1 MLPPAFLDRVRQQL
15 GPEYEAFLASYHRPR
30 ALGLRLN
37 PLKPTAPDIAFH
49 SFPLPWAAYGF
60 WYPSEERPGLHPWH
74 EAGLYYLQEPS
85 AMAPAEL
92 LGVEPGLRVLDS
104 VPLPAASPPAGG
116 QDARAGP
123 VGMQRVS
130 PKACQNSLP
139 ERGAHGHF
147 QRPGTPG
154 RRRSGWPAVSRL
166 VPPGVGGCPCS
177 GRDVPEGGSRPGR
190 LEPRAGGDV
199 RPAAGRDS
207 GRSGGASG
215 PRRASGV
222 LHLHLRPPKD
232 EGAVAAFLARHPEFE
247 IEVLD
252 VPWFSP
258 GMGQPGRGWSIP
270 SASGLTSSVGEGHY
284 AAVLRKGA
292 GEAAPPPA
300 FARPDRL
307 PAPGR
312 PSPGTWGFSFRQEG
326 PGLRSKLVL
335 GSGRAA
341 GSHRTPG
348 SAARPG
354 AGPVPGESGSCRPTP
369 WPSGSPTPA
378 GPGAWTPGPGGRP
391 VPGRGGASG
400 QSLRLDSGD
409 RRQPPWGGQGLRR
422 SPEEPLP
429 QGPAAEHLLA
439 SHRLVIWLAYKLA

>member
-37 PLKPTAPDIAFH
+37 PLKTDRPPILPFTL
-49 SFPLPWAAYGF
+49 SPLPWAAYGF

-104 VPLPAASPPAGG
+104 VRRSRRQVHPAGG

-154 RRRSGWPAVSRL
+154 DAGAAGQAVSRL
-166 VPPGVGGCPCS
+166 VPPGVGGCPLLR
-177 GRDVPEGGSRPGR
+177 GGDVPEGGSRPGR

-222 LHLHLRPPKD
+222 LHLHLRPP
-232 EGAVAAFLARHPEFE
+232 
-247 IEVLD
+247 
-252 VPWFSP
+252 
-258 GMGQPGRGWSIP
+258 RG
-270 SASGLTSSVGEGHY
+270 
-284 AAVLRKGA
+284 
-292 GEAAPPPA
+292 
-300 FARPDRL
+300 
-307 PAPGR
+307 
-312 PSPGTWGFSFRQEG
+312 
-326 PGLRSKLVL
+326 
-335 GSGRAA
+335 
-341 GSHRTPG
+341 
-348 SAARPG
+348 
-354 AGPVPGESGSCRPTP
+354 
-369 WPSGSPTPA
+369 
-378 GPGAWTPGPGGRP
+378 
-391 VPGRGGASG
+391 
-400 QSLRLDSGD
+400 
-409 RRQPPWGGQGLRR
+409 
-422 SPEEPLP
+422 
-429 QGPAAEHLLA
+429 
-439 SHRLVIWLAYKLA
+439 